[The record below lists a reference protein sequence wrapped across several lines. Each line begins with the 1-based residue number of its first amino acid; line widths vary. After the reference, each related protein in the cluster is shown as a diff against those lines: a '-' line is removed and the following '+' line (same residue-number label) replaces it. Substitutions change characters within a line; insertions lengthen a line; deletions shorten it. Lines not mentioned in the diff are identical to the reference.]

1 MNSRVNLD
9 RAGEAEAFG
18 ALALRL
24 RARKSRRAENGSHP
38 TPAQRRAISALVCS
52 VLDFARLAGAARRR
66 VRVGSVSLKLHEQG
80 SEEILSVRK
89 LVGA

>member
-18 ALALRL
+18 ALALGRND
-24 RARKSRRAENGSHP
+24 RKSRRAKDGSHP

-66 VRVGSVSLKLHEQG
+66 VRVGSVSLKLQAQALEG
-80 SEEILSVRK
+80 ILSAVRK
-89 LVGA
+89 P